1 MSNTN
6 LPPSYSDLVD
16 ENQRLRD
23 ALERLNDTTGI
34 ANRLR
39 KNVVASLKGV
49 RSSFENFVNPVT
61 RLQDSIRRMDKTNR
75 EALKLG
81 VTNQKL
87 ADSISKNTDVLSRN
101 NVSYEKLQNSFIDAF
116 GKGVREQ
123 TESMTELAEEMIA
136 TGQNTGA
143 LNSLNS
149 ELIKF
154 TGNNSKVLDN
164 ASKVNKD
171 VSDKY
176 GVSNEKLIQ
185 TVNNLAE
192 VMEQASFFG
201 SNAVDS
207 LQTVGQEIAGM
218 VGGTANDPAIRTLLG
233 LATGGISN
241 VAAASITGARGVRSS
256 LAAGGGATTQDF
268 MAILENVSRIA
279 EESGGGE
286 FGLDIAAAR
295 TQLSKNQVAQLVNL
309 NRLMKNN
316 FELDKEV
323 KATQDERMN
332 NVQNL
337 EERAKNFYDRTAVQM
352 LAVLGSINTQLLFTG
367 QMGAQAA
374 GGILPFFGGGGG
386 ASTGGAGPTP
396 PIIDPATGTIRQGGP
411 RPPSGRGRFS
421 FNPKVGLG
429 VGAAAMGA
437 NMLLGDTAQ
446 QSGFGNTLN
455 YTSMGA
461 SLGAFGG
468 PMGMAVGA
476 GAGLLVGG
484 IMDLVNYSERTAK
497 ATEAQLKKEKEKEQ
511 RERAE
516 AAAKDRS
523 RLEFLSGYL
532 RSRSDFGDQT
542 QTDLLRGMRN
552 DLRKMAEKEEQNK
565 LRERN

>member
-16 ENQRLRD
+16 ENQRLRN
-23 ALERLNDTTGI
+23 ALDRLTDTTGM

-49 RSSFENFVNPVT
+49 QSSFENFINPVT

-87 ADSISKNTDVLSRN
+87 ADSLSKNTNALSRN

-201 SNAVDS
+201 STAVDS
-207 LQTVGQEIAGM
+207 LQTVGQELAGM

-241 VAAASITGARGVRSS
+241 VAAASITGARGVRSN

-268 MAILENVSRIA
+268 MAILENISRIA

-295 TQLSKNQVAQLVNL
+295 TQMSKNQVAQLVNL

-374 GGILPFFGGGGG
+374 GGILPFFGGGGKG
-386 ASTGGAGPTP
+386 APV
-396 PIIDPATGTIRQGGP
+396 PATGPLTAAQGTAAFDRLQGIK
-411 RPPSGRGRFS
+411 PSRFNFS
-421 FNPKVGLG
+421 PKLGLG

-516 AAAKDRS
+516 AASKDRS

-532 RSRSDFGDQT
+532 RSRSDFSNQT
-542 QTDLLRGMRN
+542 QTDLLRGMR
-552 DLRKMAEKEEQNK
+552 DSLRTIAEKEEQNK